1 MPIQKNC
8 KFLYLKMKKKY
19 PMSEFT
25 GLHLILNYPSPS
37 VDSSE
42 NVKKETKNSL
52 SLLFIIFLMHSI
64 VLW

>member
-25 GLHLILNYPSPS
+25 GLHLILNYSSPS

-52 SLLFIIFLMHSI
+52 SLFL
-64 VLW
+64 LYF

>member
-1 MPIQKNC
+1 
-8 KFLYLKMKKKY
+8 MKKKY

-42 NVKKETKNSL
+42 NVKKGKKQPKFI
-52 SLLFIIFLMHSI
+52 FIIFLMHSI

>member
-8 KFLYLKMKKKY
+8 KFLYLKMKEKY

-52 SLLFIIFLMHSI
+52 SLFL
-64 VLW
+64 LYF

>member
-19 PMSEFT
+19 PMSELT

-52 SLLFIIFLMHSI
+52 SLFL
-64 VLW
+64 LYF

>member
-1 MPIQKNC
+1 
-8 KFLYLKMKKKY
+8 MKKKY

-25 GLHLILNYPSPS
+25 GLYLILNYPSPS

-52 SLLFIIFLMHSI
+52 SLFL
-64 VLW
+64 LYF

>member
-1 MPIQKNC
+1 
-8 KFLYLKMKKKY
+8 MKKKY

-42 NVKKETKNSL
+42 NVKKGKKTASVYFYYIFNAFYSSL
-52 SLLFIIFLMHSI
+52 
-64 VLW
+64 VRRNTYNKKA